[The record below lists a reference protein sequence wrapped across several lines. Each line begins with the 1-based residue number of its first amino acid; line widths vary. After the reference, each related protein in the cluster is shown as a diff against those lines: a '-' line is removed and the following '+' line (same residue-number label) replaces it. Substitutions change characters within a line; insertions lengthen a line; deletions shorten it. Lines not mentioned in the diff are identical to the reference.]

1 MGDAQ
6 IPAVA
11 VAPESKSADEPS
23 ASALEVSLVTLP
35 ASRPAIDARGLALGV
50 LAALASVYAMWWARA
65 FAIPLLVGIV
75 ISYTLYPL
83 VAWLEAIRIPRV
95 VGTAVVMASVMSAL
109 AFGVYSL
116 RGQMQTII
124 GQLPEAATKLSSG
137 LESMRIGQIGSMQK
151 MQSAAA
157 QVEKAATQAAGG
169 PSAPRQTAT
178 HVIVDQ
184 PNFKLRTFLWQSSVG
199 TLGALSQAAM
209 VVFLVFF
216 LLLGGDRFKR
226 NLVRLTGPSLSR
238 RKITVHILNDINHS
252 IQRYLLMLFTT
263 NLLVGLLTWIVFR
276 WIGLENAGAW
286 AAAAGLLQIVPY
298 LGPAVTAVATAM
310 AAFIQFN
317 SLAMAALVGGASV
330 AIATVIGTFV
340 TTWMTG
346 RIANVNSAAVFIS
359 LMFWGWLWGVWGM
372 FLSIPIIVIVKV
384 VSQHVEQFHP
394 VAELLGDS

>member
-1 MGDAQ
+1 MKG
-6 IPAVA
+6 
-11 VAPESKSADEPS
+11 
-23 ASALEVSLVTLP
+23 ALESAHADDPSGSELEISLVTLP
-35 ASRPAIDARGLALGV
+35 PSRPAVDARGLALGILAV
-50 LAALASVYAMWWARA
+50 LALIYALWWARA
-65 FAIPLLVGIV
+65 FAIPLLLGIV

-83 VAWLEAIRIPRV
+83 VEWLESIRIPRV
-95 VGTAVVMASVMSAL
+95 LATAIVMGGMMSAL
-109 AFGVYSL
+109 VFGAYSL

-124 GQLPEAATKLSSG
+124 GQLPDAATKLSAG
-137 LESMRIGQIGSMQK
+137 LARMQIGQVGSMQK

-157 QVEKAATQAAGG
+157 QVEKAATQATGG
-169 PSAPRQTAT
+169 PSAPRQAAT

-199 TLGALSQAAM
+199 TLDALSQAAM

-226 NLVRLTGPSLSR
+226 NLVHLTGPTLSR
-238 RKITVHILNDINHS
+238 KKITVHILNDINHS
-252 IQRYLLMLFTT
+252 IQKYLLMLFTT
-263 NLLVGLLTWIVFR
+263 NLLVGLLSWLVFL

-286 AAAAGLLQIVPY
+286 AAAAGLLHIVPY
-298 LGPAVTAVATAM
+298 LGPAATAAATAM

-317 SLAMAALVGGASV
+317 SLGMALLVGGASL

-372 FLSIPIIVIVKV
+372 LLSIPIVVIAKV
-384 VSQHVEQFHP
+384 VSQHVEQLHP
-394 VAELLGDS
+394 IAELLGDS